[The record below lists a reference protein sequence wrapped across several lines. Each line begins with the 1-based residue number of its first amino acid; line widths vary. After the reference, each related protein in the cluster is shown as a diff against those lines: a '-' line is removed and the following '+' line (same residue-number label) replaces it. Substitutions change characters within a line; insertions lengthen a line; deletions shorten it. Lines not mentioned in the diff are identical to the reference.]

1 MPKSKVLFKLGFWTK
16 KNNFYCKC
24 WKITFLFQV
33 NFPQEASK
41 DKCVLK
47 LLDLGVPITQL
58 VFFLASFSLITHFI
72 IHSEF
77 EKSNPVQNFIFP
89 AITSVFVWMM
99 SIAYLLLSLVLDE
112 SRKSSRLVF
121 KDQDLEAA
129 RDRLRMSLRRRLKDM
144 DRRSF
149 KARSL
154 QR

>member
-1 MPKSKVLFKLGFWTK
+1 MLPFQSLWIIEKFVCV
-16 KNNFYCKC
+16 Y
-24 WKITFLFQV
+24 FQV
-33 NFPQEASK
+33 RSNEEPKQRNWIKF
-41 DKCVLK
+41 
-47 LLDLGVPITQL
+47 LDLGVPITQL
-58 VFFLASFSLITHFI
+58 TFFLATFSLITHYI
-72 IHSEF
+72 VHREF
-77 EKSNPVQNFIFP
+77 EHSNVQNFIFP
-89 AITSVFVWMM
+89 AIISVFVWMM

>member
-1 MPKSKVLFKLGFWTK
+1 M
-16 KNNFYCKC
+16 
-24 WKITFLFQV
+24 
-33 NFPQEASK
+33 
-41 DKCVLK
+41 
-47 LLDLGVPITQL
+47 DLGVPITQL
-58 VFFLASFSLITHFI
+58 VFFLASFSLITHYI

-77 EKSNPVQNFIFP
+77 EKSNVQNFIFP

-112 SRKSSRLVF
+112 SRKTSRLVF

-154 QR
+154 QRYLDYITVRAVHAISGIMIHA